1 MLVAKYRGR
10 WKIIM
15 RNYWWLEVIKYVGIY
30 IKGYDLCQRIKN
42 RIEIII
48 EKWIV
53 NEILEKLW
61 TYLIVDFII
70 KLLLVVGKDAI
81 LVVCNKLSKMV
92 YNFYTLFLNNLTN
105 SSADSSSIV
114 ITKYKLLENITSDRE
129 LQFVAELTK

>member
-1 MLVAKYRGR
+1 M
-10 WKIIM
+10 
-15 RNYWWLEVIKYVGIY
+15 
-30 IKGYDLCQRIKN
+30 
-42 RIEIII
+42 
-48 EKWIV
+48 
-53 NEILEKLW
+53 
-61 TYLIVDFII
+61 IVDFII